1 MTWVLLSRRSSAR
14 LVVAAVAVLARAGD
28 AAAQPS
34 WTRVDSAGPPARI
47 IPALTFDG
55 TRGVTVLF
63 GGDRMRSTP
72 IGDTWEW
79 DGARWRSFEGEAPR
93 ARYGQVMAH
102 DTERGLTILFGGY
115 DKADTLF
122 GDTWAWNGTTWR
134 LLASDGPEPR
144 RNGGFAYD
152 PDRKRIVLHGGYAG
166 RPRRDDRFVTDT
178 WEWDGVRWTR
188 AATSGPEPRYGQ
200 AMIYDA
206 ARRRMLLFGGND
218 HSGHI
223 YGDTWT
229 WDGRAWTKISESGPP
244 PRGGAQLA
252 WDAGTRSV
260 LLFGGFAR
268 DTTYDDVWR
277 WDGARWAKVEG
288 AAVPALIFPMMAH
301 DTRRDRLVL
310 VGQRVPGQ
318 ASVETWER
326 ALRDE

>member
-1 MTWVLLSRRSSAR
+1 MSWVLLSRRSSAP
-14 LVVAAVAVLARAGD
+14 LVVVAVAVLALAGD

-34 WTRVDSAGPPARI
+34 WTRVDSAGPSARI
-47 IPALTFDG
+47 IPALAFDG
-55 TRGVTVLF
+55 TRSVTVLF

-102 DTERGLTILFGGY
+102 DAERGLTILFGGY

-178 WEWDGVRWTR
+178 RRSAARLGRRHQVR
-188 AATSGPEPRYGQ
+188 AALRRLRPRHDVRRCLAVERRTLDEGRGRDGAGTHLPDDDARHSARPPRARRPASAGSGVGGDVG
-200 AMIYDA
+200 ASA
-206 ARRRMLLFGGND
+206 ARRV
-218 HSGHI
+218 
-223 YGDTWT
+223 
-229 WDGRAWTKISESGPP
+229 RANS
-244 PRGGAQLA
+244 
-252 WDAGTRSV
+252 GTR
-260 LLFGGFAR
+260 G
-268 DTTYDDVWR
+268 
-277 WDGARWAKVEG
+277 
-288 AAVPALIFPMMAH
+288 
-301 DTRRDRLVL
+301 RR
-310 VGQRVPGQ
+310 
-318 ASVETWER
+318 S
-326 ALRDE
+326 

>member
-1 MTWVLLSRRSSAR
+1 MIPPNLSDDAGDGDVGDMPWPLLSRRSSAL
-14 LVVAAVAVLARAGD
+14 LVVAAVGAVAILAPAGD
-28 AAAQPS
+28 AVAQPS

-47 IPALTFDG
+47 IPALAFDG

-79 DGARWRSFEGEAPR
+79 DGTRWRSFEGEAPR

-102 DTERGLTILFGGY
+102 DAERGLTILFGGY

-152 PDRKRIVLHGGYAG
+152 PDRKRLVLHGGYAG

-188 AATSGPEPRYGQ
+188 AATAGPEPRYGQ

-206 ARRRMLLFGGND
+206 ARRRMLLFGG
-218 HSGHI
+218 
-223 YGDTWT
+223 
-229 WDGRAWTKISESGPP
+229 
-244 PRGGAQLA
+244 
-252 WDAGTRSV
+252 
-260 LLFGGFAR
+260 FAR

-277 WDGARWAKVEG
+277 WDGARWTKVEG
-288 AAVPALIFPMMAH
+288 AAVPALIFPMMTH

-310 VGQRVPGQ
+310 VGQRVPSQ
-318 ASVETWER
+318 ASMETWER